1 MTQQIIVIALSIK
14 ALQEKPAVEKKE
26 AAPKKEEKVEIPEE
40 DTGFTLGDIVGDQ
53 LKDEQ

>member
-1 MTQQIIVIALSIK
+1 MKVSEVKKILALESHIEIQEIK
-14 ALQEKPAVEKKE
+14 K
-26 AAPKKEEKVEIPEE
+26 KKEEKVEIPEE